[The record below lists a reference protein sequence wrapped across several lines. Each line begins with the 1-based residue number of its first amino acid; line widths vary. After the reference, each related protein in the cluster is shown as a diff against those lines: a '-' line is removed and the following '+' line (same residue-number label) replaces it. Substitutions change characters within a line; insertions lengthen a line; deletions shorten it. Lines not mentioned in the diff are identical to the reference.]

1 MRVCP
6 KCGYKDPPIWRSQ
19 THKRYTDYCHKDE
32 LLYWNKPL
40 YEKLTKNKLIT
51 TITIP
56 PFRYH
61 ITKAGYI
68 HRIALINLAN
78 PNNPRSM
85 EEPDMEQ
92 PKHRYHIETKKLE
105 EFLEP

>member
-6 KCGYKDPPIWRSQ
+6 KCGFKDPPFWRSMKY
-19 THKRYTDYCHKDE
+19 KRYTDYCHKDE
-32 LLYWNKPL
+32 LGYWDPELYQKIV
-40 YEKLTKNKLIT
+40 EAG

-68 HRIALINLAN
+68 HRIALLNLAN
-78 PNNPRSM
+78 PSNPRSM
-85 EEPDMEQ
+85 EEPDMER
-92 PKHRYHIETKKLE
+92 PKHRYHPEPVKLTK
-105 EFLEP
+105 FL